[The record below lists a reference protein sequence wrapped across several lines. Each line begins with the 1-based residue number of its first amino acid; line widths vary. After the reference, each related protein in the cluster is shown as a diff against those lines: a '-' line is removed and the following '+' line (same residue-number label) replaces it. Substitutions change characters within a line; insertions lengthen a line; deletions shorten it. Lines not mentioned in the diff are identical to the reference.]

1 MMAFGVMIVVTFFMT
16 PILVDGLGDDRY
28 GIWVFVESI
37 IKYLALFDLGI
48 TAAVVKYV
56 AKFNATQDKDEINR
70 VYSSSIAIFSFLGFL
85 VALTTAIYV
94 LWGGLPKSF
103 DSSLAFDARIMIA
116 LLGFNLAVGLP
127 LSVYNSMVSAIELY
141 WVKNIVQVVMLI
153 LRSLV
158 FLWVLSMGWGI
169 VAIGISITVFS
180 LLQHLTLLAIAHYTI
195 PSLKFSF
202 ASITSSTFRK
212 VGNYSIW
219 SFIAAISSRVSFQTD
234 AIVIGFC
241 IDPSSVTYFAIAAR
255 LVEYSKS
262 FVRSATMVL
271 TPRFS
276 VLDSLQKHEEI
287 RRLLMFGTRISV
299 WVTCF
304 ISQGLI
310 FLGPDFIGVWMGEKY
325 KVISSPVLIILSLP
339 LFLFLAHSVSARVLF
354 GIGRVRPLACAAALC
369 AALNLGLSLVL
380 VQYWGIVGVAIG
392 TAIPCCLQALL
403 VAYIVCKATDLSKW
417 ELFRKAYATP
427 LWGAALATAVWMY
440 LLTYL
445 PLSSYLLIFCA
456 GIIGLGLN
464 LGIAL
469 LFDRELF
476 QQVKSKINEL
486 FPEKDS

>member
-1 MMAFGVMIVVTFFMT
+1 MAFAVMIVVTFFMT

-37 IKYLALFDLGI
+37 IQYLALFDLGI

-56 AKFNATQDKDEINR
+56 AKFNATQDKEEVNR
-70 VYSSSIAIFSFLGFL
+70 VYSSSIAIFSALGLL
-85 VALTTAIYV
+85 VGLTTAIYA
-94 LWGGLPKSF
+94 LWGGLPRSI
-103 DSSLAFDARIMIA
+103 DSELAFDARIMIA

-127 LSVYNSMVSAIELY
+127 LSVYNSIVSAIELY

-202 ASITSSTFRK
+202 ALITSSTFRQ

-219 SFIAAISSRVSFQTD
+219 SFLTAISSRVSFQTD
-234 AIVIGFC
+234 AIVIGFFL
-241 IDPSSVTYFAIAAR
+241 DPASVTYFAIAAR

-262 FVRSATMVL
+262 FVRSATTVL

-276 VLDSLQKHEEI
+276 VLDSLQNYEEI
-287 RRLLMFGTRISV
+287 RRLLIRGARTSL

-310 FLGPDFIGVWMGEKY
+310 FLGPDFIGVWMGERF
-325 KVISSPVLIILSLP
+325 KVNSSPVLIILSLP
-339 LFLFLAHSVSARVLF
+339 LFLFLSQSVSARVLF
-354 GIGRVRPLACAAALC
+354 GIGKVRPFACAAALN
-369 AALNLGLSLVL
+369 ATLNLGLSLVL
-380 VQYWGIVGVAIG
+380 VQYCGIVGVAIG
-392 TAIPCCLQALL
+392 TAIPCCLQAFL
-403 VAYIVCKATDLSKW
+403 VAYIVCRATELSKW
-417 ELFRKAYATP
+417 ELFRRAYATP
-427 LWGAALATAVWMY
+427 LCGAALATVVWMY

-445 PLSSYLLIFCA
+445 PLNSYLLIFCA
-456 GIIGLGLN
+456 AIIGLVLN
-464 LGIAL
+464 LGVAL

-476 QQVKSKINEL
+476 QQVKSKINML
-486 FPEKDS
+486 FPQKR